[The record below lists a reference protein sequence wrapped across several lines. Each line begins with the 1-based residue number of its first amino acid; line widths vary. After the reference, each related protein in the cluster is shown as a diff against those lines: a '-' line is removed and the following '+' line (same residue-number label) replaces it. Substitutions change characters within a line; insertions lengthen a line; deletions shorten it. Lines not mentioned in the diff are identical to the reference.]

1 MESHTV
7 AGVPSRNLRSR
18 ELQRLVRTEWEQQRY
33 FPLQLAT
40 ELSRQFATHGLQFF
54 KVNKTF
60 THVSVARPQFLDLE
74 TTPVSENI
82 KRIIAHINAHPKC
95 SRRQLIETLAPSPPQ
110 PAVIEIKP
118 ETEAPGSACRLQ
130 AAGAEG
136 PPEGGTPNVPAA
148 TAEPTP
154 EQNAIIADLHWL
166 VHQGHVIEFADG
178 RLETAKKPAPRPPKP
193 EKKPA
198 EEKPVAEGEA
208 ALSTTEPVSPG
219 GSCRCDR
226 RAEIQAPAETPAPA
240 AESVA
245 ERAPATLPPM
255 KRPRR
260 RLSRRRDDCTGA
272 VELYETCSVFHAQ
285 IEARLNVAPSYKFL
299 ASFNSTALL
308 TLPMPFSKLGLAP
321 AVLEG
326 VRAAGYITPTPIQL
340 RAIPLVLAG
349 RDVIGSAQTGTG
361 KTAAFALPILSKLGQ
376 HAPGPRALILEPTRE
391 LAAQVETAFHDYA
404 RFTNLK
410 TTVVFGGVGYGRQN
424 DELRAGTDIVVAT
437 PGRLLDHLERGTV
450 RLDKVQFLVL
460 DEADRMLDMGFL
472 PDVRRIVERCPRQRH
487 TSLFSATIPP
497 QIETLIQWAMKN
509 PETIEIGA
517 RRTPAETVKH
527 VIYPVADSQ
536 KSDLLLELL
545 KRVNYNS
552 VLVFCRTKHG
562 ADRIAG
568 LLKRNNHAVA
578 VLHSNRTQ
586 REREQALKG
595 FRDGRFEVLVA
606 TDIAARGL
614 DIADVSHV
622 INYDVPQHPEDY
634 IHRIG
639 RTGRAE
645 HSGDAFTIMTAE
657 DASHV
662 FAIERFISQKI
673 PRVKLENFDYKYTM
687 LFEEGKARPAQR
699 RFPRQS
705 PRRARPRRLP
715 LRHGQ
720 TEKVTTGTELAL
732 RC

>member
-1 MESHTV
+1 
-7 AGVPSRNLRSR
+7 
-18 ELQRLVRTEWEQQRY
+18 
-33 FPLQLAT
+33 
-40 ELSRQFATHGLQFF
+40 
-54 KVNKTF
+54 
-60 THVSVARPQFLDLE
+60 
-74 TTPVSENI
+74 
-82 KRIIAHINAHPKC
+82 
-95 SRRQLIETLAPSPPQ
+95 
-110 PAVIEIKP
+110 
-118 ETEAPGSACRLQ
+118 
-130 AAGAEG
+130 
-136 PPEGGTPNVPAA
+136 
-148 TAEPTP
+148 
-154 EQNAIIADLHWL
+154 
-166 VHQGHVIEFADG
+166 
-178 RLETAKKPAPRPPKP
+178 
-193 EKKPA
+193 
-198 EEKPVAEGEA
+198 
-208 ALSTTEPVSPG
+208 
-219 GSCRCDR
+219 
-226 RAEIQAPAETPAPA
+226 
-240 AESVA
+240 
-245 ERAPATLPPM
+245 
-255 KRPRR
+255 
-260 RLSRRRDDCTGA
+260 
-272 VELYETCSVFHAQ
+272 
-285 IEARLNVAPSYKFL
+285 
-299 ASFNSTALL
+299 
-308 TLPMPFSKLGLAP
+308 MPFIKLGLSP
-321 AVLEG
+321 AVLDG
-326 VRAAGYITPTPIQL
+326 VRAAGYVTPTPIQL
-340 RAIPLVLAG
+340 RGIPLVLAG
-349 RDVIGSAQTGTG
+349 RDIIGSAQTGTG
-361 KTAAFALPILSKLGQ
+361 KTAAFALPILTKLGQ
-376 HAPGPRALILEPTRE
+376 HVPGPRALILEPTRE

-472 PDVRRIVERCPRQRH
+472 PDVRRILDRCPRQRH

-527 VIYPVADSQ
+527 VIYPVSDSQ

-545 KRVNYNS
+545 KRVDYNS
-552 VLVFCRTKHG
+552 VLIFCRTKHG

-595 FRDGRFEVLVA
+595 FRDGRYAALVA

-622 INYDVPQHPEDY
+622 VNYDVPQHPEDY

-645 HSGDAFTIMTAE
+645 ASGDAFTIMTAE

-673 PRVKLENFDYKYTM
+673 PRVKLENFNYKYTM
-687 LFEEGKARPAQR
+687 LFEEGKPGQPKGGYPGKARGARVHGGYHFGMSR
-699 RFPRQS
+699 R
-705 PRRARPRRLP
+705 RR
-715 LRHGQ
+715 
-720 TEKVTTGTELAL
+720 
-732 RC
+732 